1 MKKILLVAAF
11 IAPFFV
17 QAQKTYSTK
26 AAKVKF
32 FSHTVAEDVEA
43 LNSQVLCSLNNKS
56 GQMNF
61 AVLIKGFKFENS
73 LMQEHFNEKDYMYS
87 DKFPKATFA
96 GNITNI
102 ATVNFTKNGIYKV
115 VADGTLTMHGTPQK
129 IKQAGTLT
137 IANGKIS
144 LKSVFKIKPKP
155 FGIVVPEGIADTLE
169 VTVESNF

>member
-1 MKKILLVAAF
+1 M
-11 IAPFFV
+11 
-17 QAQKTYSTK
+17 
-26 AAKVKF
+26 
-32 FSHTVAEDVEA
+32 
-43 LNSQVLCSLNNKS
+43 
-56 GQMNF
+56 
-61 AVLIKGFKFENS
+61 
-73 LMQEHFNEKDYMYS
+73 
-87 DKFPKATFA
+87 
-96 GNITNI
+96 
-102 ATVNFTKNGIYKV
+102 